1 MNTFAIKLTAI
12 ILNYVMYGDCYVF
25 TMSLQDKSH
34 NKLKLSRKPPLPD
47 NRVCEICKEKINVKS
62 TIPYN
67 CSIPL
72 GCPYN
77 KKTHFDYD
85 DSFKG

>member
-1 MNTFAIKLTAI
+1 MNTFLIKLSVI
-12 ILNYVMYGDCYVF
+12 ILNYFIYSDCYVF
-25 TMSLQDKSH
+25 TMSIRDKSH
-34 NKLKLSRKPPLPD
+34 NKLKLSKKLPLPD

-77 KKTHFDYD
+77 KKTQFNIDDY
-85 DSFKG
+85 FKG

>member
-12 ILNYVMYGDCYVF
+12 IFNYIIYSHCYVL
-25 TMSLQDKSH
+25 TMSLQDKSL
-34 NKLKLSRKPPLPD
+34 NKLKLSRKLPLSD
-47 NRVCEICKEKINVKS
+47 NRVCQICKEKINVKS

-77 KKTHFDYD
+77 KKTQFDYD